1 MSKLKN
7 IFLVGF
13 FSFFAISFALITLSR
28 FNSGQL
34 FYYDFGIF
42 GHTIFQLSRF
52 QVPYI
57 NHLAL
62 GNVMFLG
69 DHFNPSLI
77 LIAPLFWL
85 TSDLRILLIEQAF
98 VTVAAGFLVYVIAQK
113 NNLNFLVS
121 IAAAIAFLLFAG
133 VQNPLVTDW
142 HPESTAA
149 LFLLL
154 FIYYFQFSNKKIL
167 YFIFFAIFLGFKES
181 NAVSGLFVLGWL
193 FFAQKD
199 KRKEIIT
206 LTVISVIYFFAITRF
221 VIPAIAN
228 HSYLYTPGLSSNPV
242 TLVQNFTNSPE
253 KKKLIADSYVSFGI
267 FPLFAGVASLLPL
280 AELAIRLA
288 PNGTIFNNISLG
300 QHYNVLLTVMLALA
314 TIETLKNIS
323 KRTTNRPYLLT
334 LAALFLII
342 SSLYT
347 ARKITGSP
355 INVIINPQFY
365 ATFQGDQSL
374 KELLQKVPKQ
384 GTIMA
389 QNNILAYAV
398 NRTDK
403 VYLLNDKYNEIKPD
417 IIAIDLSDGASI
429 NNYYGTGRDKAI
441 LIKDQLL
448 ADQNYQRVQQ
458 QNENT
463 YLFVKRN

>member
-1 MSKLKN
+1 MNKFKL
-7 IFLVGF
+7 IILVGF
-13 FSFFAISFALITLSR
+13 FSCFAISFSLITLSR

-57 NHLAL
+57 NHLVL

-69 DHFNPSLI
+69 DHFNPSLV
-77 LIAPLFWL
+77 LVAPLFWI
-85 TSDLRILLIEQAF
+85 TQDLRILLLEQAF
-98 VTVAAGFLVYVIAQK
+98 VTVAAGFLIFLIAQK
-113 NNLNFLVS
+113 NNLNFVTSLAS
-121 IAAAIAFLLFAG
+121 SIAFLMFAG

-154 FIYYFQFSNKKIL
+154 FVYYFQFSNKKIL
-167 YFIFFAIFLGFKES
+167 YLLFFAIFLGFKES
-181 NAVSGLFVLGWL
+181 NTVSGLFVLGWL

-199 KRKEIIT
+199 KSKEVII
-206 LTVISVIYFFAITRF
+206 LSVFSVIYFFTITRW

-228 HSYLYTPGLSSNPV
+228 HSYLYTPGISSNPI
-242 TLVQNFTNSPE
+242 TSIQNFTNSPE
-253 KKKLIADSYVSFGI
+253 KKKLIIDSYLSFGAL
-267 FPLFAGVASLLPL
+267 PLFAGVAGILPL
-280 AELAIRLA
+280 AELSIRLA

-300 QHYNVLLTVMLALA
+300 QHYNVLLTVMLSLA
-314 TIETLKNIS
+314 TIQTLKSIS
-323 KRTTNRPYLLT
+323 KRTTNRPYLIT
-334 LAALFLII
+334 LAALFLIA

-374 KELLQKVPKQ
+374 KELLQKTPSQ

-389 QNNILAYAV
+389 QNNILAYTV

-403 VYLLNDKYNEIKPD
+403 VYLLNDKYSEIKPN

-429 NNYYGTGRDKAI
+429 NNYYGTGRDKAVY
-441 LIKDQLL
+441 IKDQLL
-448 ADQNYQRVQQ
+448 VDQNYKQIKL
-458 QNENT
+458 QNSNS
-463 YLFVKRN
+463 YLFIYQK